1 MANSRLRYAIPLLV
15 VLAVLSFTACTRSAS
30 TPPPESEEGDS
41 SGAQSETQAT
51 MDAVRSA
58 ILTQTAQA
66 EQGISGTYT
75 PTPEIDPTTGVEVT
89 STPSILLPSATPTP
103 SVEYVEYTVQ
113 PGDWIWQIA
122 RDFGV
127 DPQAIIDANNLAD
140 PGSIDVGMVL
150 KIPVGTP
157 PTITPAVTSTPGTT
171 GTPDTTTTATPGDVT
186 IHIVK
191 PGEWIWQIARQ
202 YGVDPQAIIDANNLT
217 SSMIFPGQELIIP

>member
-1 MANSRLRYAIPLLV
+1 MANSRLRYV
-15 VLAVLSFTACTRSAS
+15 VIAVLIFAALSFSACTRSAS
-30 TPPPESEEGDS
+30 TPPPEPEEGES

-58 ILTQTAQA
+58 ILTQTAMA

-75 PTPEIDPTTGVEVT
+75 PTPEVDETSGVEVT
-89 STPSILLPSATPTP
+89 STPSILLASATPTL
-103 SVEYVEYTVQ
+103 SVEYVEYTVK

-122 RDFGV
+122 RDFNV
-127 DPQAIIDANNLAD
+127 DPQAIIDANQLAN
-140 PGSIDVGMVL
+140 PGAIEVGMVL
-150 KIPVGTP
+150 KIPVGSAP
-157 PTITPAVTSTPGTT
+157 PTATPVTSATPGTT
-171 GTPDTTTTATPGDVT
+171 GTPGSETPEGVT

-217 SSMIFPGQELIIP
+217 SSMIYPGDELIIP